1 MEVSLLYIADC
12 PNRSLAQARLGE
24 ALARIEQSEHAIDLV
39 LISSVDEPDQLSFKG
54 SPTILV
60 DGVDPWAPPEP
71 VPGGL
76 ACRMYRI
83 DGQASGAPSV
93 DEIVQALTRL
103 T

>member
-1 MEVSLLYIADC
+1 MELSLLYTEDC
-12 PNRSLAQARLGE
+12 PNRSLAQARLVA
-24 ALARIEQSEHAIDLV
+24 ALARIGQSDQAIDLV
-39 LISSVDEPDQLSFKG
+39 LITSVDEADELPFKG

-60 DGVDPWAPPEP
+60 DGVDPWAPTGPAL
-71 VPGGL
+71 GGL

-93 DEIVQALTRL
+93 EEIVQALTRK

>member
-1 MEVSLLYIADC
+1 MEVSLLYIRDC

-24 ALARIEQSEHAIDLV
+24 ALARIGQSDHAIDLV
-39 LISSVDEPDQLSFKG
+39 LISSVGDADGLHFKG

-60 DGVDPWAPPEP
+60 DGVDPWAPPGP
-71 VPGGL
+71 ALGGL

-93 DEIVQALTRL
+93 EEIVQALTRL

>member
-1 MEVSLLYIADC
+1 MEVSLQYIRDC

-24 ALARIEQSEHAIDLV
+24 AFARIGQSDHAIDLV
-39 LISSVDEPDQLSFKG
+39 LIGSVDEADELHFKG

-60 DGVDPWAPPEP
+60 DGVDPWAPPGP
-71 VPGGL
+71 APGGL
-76 ACRMYRI
+76 ACRMYRT

-93 DEIVQALTRL
+93 EEIVQALTRR

>member
-1 MEVSLLYIADC
+1 MEVSLLYIRDC

-24 ALARIEQSEHAIDLV
+24 APARIGQHDQAIDLI
-39 LISSVDEPDQLSFKG
+39 LITSVDEAEELHFQG

-60 DGVDPWAPPEP
+60 DGVDPWAPPGP
-71 VPGGL
+71 APGGL

-93 DEIVQALTRL
+93 EEIVQALTRK